1 MLSSFAG
8 GGCDM
13 FISCHGELRSFEL
26 ALVSSRIVPC
36 IVGFRV
42 RDLWIV
48 GCEIGGRGK
57 GAYLQRGREG

>member
-26 ALVSSRIVPC
+26 ALVSSRCCTLCRWFKVW
-36 IVGFRV
+36 
-42 RDLWIV
+42 DLWSCGV
-48 GCEIGGRGK
+48 V
-57 GAYLQRGREG
+57 